1 MFTVCQGCMEG
12 SNEGCPLYV
21 CATKDGFY
29 FIGCIVL
36 AIELDAY
43 IYQRMDKSIGG
54 NGEMSDMPE

>member
-1 MFTVCQGCMEG
+1 MFTICQDCRD
-12 SNEGCPLYV
+12 NYDKCILYV
-21 CATKDGFY
+21 CQTKDGFF

-54 NGEMSDMPE
+54 NDEVSDL

>member
-1 MFTVCQGCMEG
+1 MFTVCEGCLEG
-12 SNEGCPLYV
+12 ESGGCPLYV
-21 CATKDGFY
+21 CQTRDGFF

-54 NGEMSDMPE
+54 DDGMPDL